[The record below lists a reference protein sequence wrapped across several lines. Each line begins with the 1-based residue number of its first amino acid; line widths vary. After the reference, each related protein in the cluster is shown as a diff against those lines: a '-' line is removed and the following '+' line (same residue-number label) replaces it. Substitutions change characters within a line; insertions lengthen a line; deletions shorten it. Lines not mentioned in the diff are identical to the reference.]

1 MRKVYFSNT
10 TYKNNL
16 ASRII
21 DVILYFQNIQSN
33 QIAAARVSHPLNLP
47 EKEKYSKTQ
56 LNLYNTFLDNVSN
69 LIVADGFT
77 IDEKKTGQSKK
88 SYAYYFHF
96 NVPFQ
101 AKLLDWTIRIRIADH
116 KAKGRFERDENDTE
130 EQYDLG
136 KTILRSIVIGKGKE
150 FYNTTHALMCID
162 YILDGLKVGDFNRLD
177 IDYTSDNPGEPDLFI
192 K

>member
-1 MRKVYFSNT
+1 MRKVYSSNT
-10 TYKNNL
+10 TYKHNL
-16 ASRII
+16 ANRII
-21 DVILYFQNIQSN
+21 DVVLYFQDTQIS

-47 EKEKYSKTQ
+47 EKERYSETQ
-56 LNLYNTFLDNVSN
+56 LNLYNTFLDNVAN
-69 LIVADGFT
+69 LIVANGFK
-77 IDEKKTGQSKK
+77 IDEKKTGQSKR

-101 AKLLDWTIRIRIADH
+101 DKLLDWTIRMRIADH
-116 KAKGRFERDENDTE
+116 KAKGRFQRDEADTE

-136 KTILRSIVIGKGKE
+136 KTILRSIIIGKGKE

-162 YILDGLKVGDFNRLD
+162 YILEGLKIGDFNRLD
-177 IDYTSDNPGEPDLFI
+177 IDYTSDDPGEPDLFT